1 LRYLWVVC
9 DATGYGDFL
18 IDYLLDWC
26 GLLVRWLHVVAGI
39 AWIGSSFYFV
49 WLDNHL
55 EPQGSA
61 EPADPNVAGELWAVH
76 GGGFYRSRKYR
87 VAPAVLPPTL
97 HWFYW
102 EAYTT
107 WLSGFGLLVL
117 LYFLR
122 AEAYLIDRS
131 VAALTKPAAIA
142 IALAVLVVSW
152 LVYDGLCR
160 SPLGRNG
167 RALAVAVALVTSFE
181 AWGVCQLFGGRGA
194 FMVFGAALGTVMVA
208 NVLFVI
214 IPGQRELVRAKRE
227 GREPDPGP
235 GLRGKQRSVHNT
247 YFTLPVL
254 FVMISNHYAMTY
266 GTRYNWLVLIA
277 MSFAGACIRGW
288 FVARHTPAGRRG
300 VASALPA
307 ALGVVTL
314 AGVVVA
320 LAPESGSSPLGAAL
334 GFGDGT
340 GIGPNA
346 GVTPGSDAGIVSSA
360 PPGDASQVQAI
371 VEQRCVPCHSTHP
384 SSRFGYNAPP
394 NGIALET
401 LDQLRAHLPEVQK
414 QVSLHT
420 MPLGNLTGMT
430 DDERARML
438 MWIGHGAAGR
448 TP

>member
-1 LRYLWVVC
+1 LRDVWFGRTP
-9 DATGYGDFL
+9 TGHGDFL

-55 EPQGSA
+55 EPQGAS
-61 EPADPNVAGELWAVH
+61 EPVDPNVAGELWAVH

-107 WLSGFGLLVL
+107 WLSGFGLLCL

-142 IALAVLVVSW
+142 IALSVLVVSW

-167 RALAVAVALVTSFE
+167 RALAVAVALVTAFE

-194 FMVFGAALGTVMVA
+194 FMVFGAALGTIMVA

-266 GTRYNWLVLIA
+266 GARYNWLVLIA

-288 FVARHTPAGRRG
+288 FVARHKPAGRRG

-307 ALGVVTL
+307 ALGVLTL
-314 AGVVVA
+314 VGVVVA
-320 LAPESGSSPLGAAL
+320 LAPQRGPAPLGAAL

-340 GIGPNA
+340 GIGPA
-346 GVTPGSDAGIVSSA
+346 SGA

-384 SSRFGYNAPP
+384 SSRFGFNAPP
-394 NGIALET
+394 NGVVLET

-414 QVSLHT
+414 QVSLGT

-430 DDERARML
+430 DDERARVL

-448 TP
+448 AP